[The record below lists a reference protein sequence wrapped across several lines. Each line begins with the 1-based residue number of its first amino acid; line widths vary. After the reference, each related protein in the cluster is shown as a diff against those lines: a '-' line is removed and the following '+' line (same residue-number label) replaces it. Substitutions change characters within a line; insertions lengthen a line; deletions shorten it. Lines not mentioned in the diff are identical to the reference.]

1 MSRHGRANG
10 GNMQTLEMKQVL
22 KAKMN
27 ELSSVKIRRED
38 IAIEKTPEEM
48 DAIQQTGDR
57 LIALDSMTR
66 RWETQTLVS
75 EALQRI
81 ENNTYGICSECE
93 EAISPK
99 RLAALPWAKFCI
111 SCQDARDTAASE
123 MGWVDAA

>member
-1 MSRHGRANG
+1 
-10 GNMQTLEMKQVL
+10 MQTLEMKQVL
-22 KAKMN
+22 NAKMS
-27 ELSSVKIRRED
+27 ELSAVKIRRED

-57 LIALDSMTR
+57 LIALDSLTR

-75 EALQRI
+75 EALKRI

-93 EAISPK
+93 EPISPK

-111 SCQDARDTAASE
+111 SCQDARDTAAKE
-123 MGWVDAA
+123 MRWVDAA